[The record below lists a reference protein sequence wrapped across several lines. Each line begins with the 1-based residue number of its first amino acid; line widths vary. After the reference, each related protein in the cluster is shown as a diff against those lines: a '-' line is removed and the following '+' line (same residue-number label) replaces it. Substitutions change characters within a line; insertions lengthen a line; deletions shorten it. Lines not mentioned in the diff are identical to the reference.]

1 MKTYRLSWHAV
12 VHEISYANLIL
23 LSSVIPDY
31 ESPQTDGETSGKLR
45 LRADDPANRDRI
57 RQLLALSS

>member
-31 ESPQTDGETSGKLR
+31 NSHTTDGETTGTLH
-45 LRADDPANRDRI
+45 LRADDPANADRI
-57 RQLLALSS
+57 KQLLEIRS

>member
-31 ESPQTDGETSGKLR
+31 DSTKTDGETSGKLC

-57 RQLLALSS
+57 KQLLEIRS

>member
-1 MKTYRLSWHAV
+1 MKTYRLSWNAV

-31 ESPQTDGETSGKLR
+31 DSPKTDGETTGPLH

-57 RQLLALSS
+57 RQLLQI

>member
-31 ESPQTDGETSGKLR
+31 DSPKTDGETTTR
-45 LRADDPANRDRI
+45 LRADDPANAERI
-57 RQLLALSS
+57 KQLLDIRD

>member
-31 ESPQTDGETSGKLR
+31 DSPKTDGETTR
-45 LRADDPANRDRI
+45 LRADDPANADRI
-57 RQLLALSS
+57 RQLLQI